1 MKVNL
6 NNIIGVYMKKNDIKP
21 FIKWAGG
28 KGQLVETIK
37 QRYPM
42 KKYKIDKYIEP
53 FIGGGAVLFDL
64 LGEYSFKKIYIS
76 DINEELIN
84 TYVIIRDDVENLILI
99 LEKMQAEYISL
110 DEIGRKEYFY
120 KIREQ
125 YNDEI
130 LSEKNK
136 VKKAALFLFLNKTCF
151 NGLYRVNK
159 KGKFN
164 VPIGSYKN
172 PKICDS
178 MNLRNVSKSLS
189 NIEIKNSDYREC
201 IDLVDEKTFVYID
214 PPYRPLNNTS
224 SFKSYSKN
232 DFNDNEQ
239 IELAKFYRE
248 LDKKGAFVILSNSDP
263 KNIDENDEFFDDLYS
278 DYNIERIEAKRVIN
292 SKSSNRGAIKEILV
306 SNFKV
311 DR

>member
-1 MKVNL
+1 
-6 NNIIGVYMKKNDIKP
+6 
-21 FIKWAGG
+21 
-28 KGQLVETIK
+28 
-37 QRYPM
+37 
-42 KKYKIDKYIEP
+42 
-53 FIGGGAVLFDL
+53 
-64 LGEYSFKKIYIS
+64 
-76 DINEELIN
+76 
-84 TYVIIRDDVENLILI
+84 
-99 LEKMQAEYISL
+99 
-110 DEIGRKEYFY
+110 
-120 KIREQ
+120 
-125 YNDEI
+125 
-130 LSEKNK
+130 
-136 VKKAALFLFLNKTCF
+136 
-151 NGLYRVNK
+151 
-159 KGKFN
+159 
-164 VPIGSYKN
+164 
-172 PKICDS
+172 

-189 NIEIKNSDYREC
+189 NIEIKNSDY
-201 IDLVDEKTFVYID
+201 LVDEKTFVYID